1 MLTGINQVPSAAQQ
15 QQQERELVST
25 PSSASAVL
33 PYPAVSSPMWPGA
46 TKGTSSSAMAPSPW
60 DTQSVASSAT
70 TYPRIH
76 GDYAR
81 SESSYSVG
89 TLSRTGSG
97 DESHISGVTELVRA
111 SVNFR
116 TELEQLLSMLSVAE
130 KEAGSSVSFLEK
142 QIEEVAKVR
151 GLLLW

>member
-1 MLTGINQVPSAAQQ
+1 MLSGINQVPSAAQQ
-15 QQQERELVST
+15 EQELVS
-25 PSSASAVL
+25 PSSNASAAL
-33 PYPAVSSPMWPGA
+33 PYPAVTSPMWPGA
-46 TKGTSSSAMAPSPW
+46 SNGTSSSALAPSPW
-60 DTQSVASSAT
+60 DVQSVASSAT

-89 TLSRTGSG
+89 SLSRTGSG

-130 KEAGSSVSFLEK
+130 KEAGSSISFLEK

-151 GLLLW
+151 GF